1 MPGLSLIPLASPH
14 LPRLLFGAYGT
25 EPITAI
31 VYGINRF
38 LGLLELWAL
47 WLCATTKRRLVGAY
61 VEPAPMKG
69 EGRMAIAYLVA
80 ILGAL
85 GVVFVNP
92 LISSVMYL
100 LILAAVSILTANG

>member
-1 MPGLSLIPLASPH
+1 
-14 LPRLLFGAYGT
+14 
-25 EPITAI
+25 
-31 VYGINRF
+31 
-38 LGLLELWAL
+38 
-47 WLCATTKRRLVGAY
+47 
-61 VEPAPMKG
+61 MKG